1 MKIWGS
7 ILAKKK
13 HVLTLAF
20 LLGFIIDSF
29 MLTRVDLTM
38 TVVVLLAYLFVATLG
53 VVLSNTS
60 RGRVFASYLTQF
72 AFGGLLSGYFIF
84 FTRSASFHSSW
95 FFILLLGVAIF
106 GNEFLK
112 EEYRRFELRITM
124 LFAAFFFFSII
135 YVPIALKSMGAGIFL
150 TSGLVGLGAIVLV
163 LMLISRIAPEI
174 VRTTKRTLVTT
185 IGGLFVGI
193 NVLYF
198 TNIIPPIPLSLKE
211 AGVYHVVSRTESGGY
226 RALVERVKW
235 SNFLERYHTIIHR
248 TPYEPLYFYSSVFA
262 PTHLSVPIFHE
273 WQYFD
278 DTKNEWITTDRMN
291 FKIVGGRDGGYR
303 GYSVKASLFAGEWRV
318 NVVTERGQHLGRT
331 SFTVVEV
338 STPTAQEM
346 RILGEK

>member
-38 TVVVLLAYLFVATLG
+38 TVAVLLAYLFIATLG
-53 VVLSNTS
+53 VMFTSIS
-60 RGRVFASYLTQF
+60 RGGALAPYLTQF

-84 FTRSASFHSSW
+84 FTRSASFASSW

-124 LFAAFFFFSII
+124 LFAAFFFFAII
-135 YVPIALKSMGAGIFL
+135 YAPVALKSMGAWIFL
-150 TSGLVGLGAIVLV
+150 SSGLVGLGAIVLV
-163 LMLISRIAPEI
+163 LMIISHIAPEI
-174 VRTTKRTLVTT
+174 VRTAKYTLTMT
-185 IGGLFVGI
+185 IGSLFVGI
-193 NVLYF
+193 NALYF

-226 RALVERVKW
+226 RALVERVEW
-235 SNFLERYHTIIHR
+235 YNFAQRYHAVIHR
-248 TPYEPLYFYSSVFA
+248 EPDEPLYFYSSVFA

-273 WQYFD
+273 WQYLD
-278 DTKNEWITTDRMN
+278 DIKNEWVTTDRLN
-291 FKIVGGRDGGYR
+291 FQIVGGRDGGYR
-303 GYSVKASLFAGEWRV
+303 GYSFKGNIFTGEWRV
-318 NVVTERGQHLGRT
+318 NVITERGQYLGRT
-331 SFTVVEV
+331 SFTVIDV
-338 STPTAQEM
+338 STSIAQEV
-346 RILGEK
+346 RVLGEK